1 MKFRIPADPPGS
13 SAGQD
18 AGKKKD
24 PRFLGSPAL
33 ALLGGR
39 VHLAPNRGVH
49 WNAEFLLRT
58 GLEVRASLAGLA
70 ENDLPAFPEVPEE
83 RRPVAVLRD
92 GEDAVNRATAGLE
105 EADDD
110 IFHMTCWF
118 PLLVPFPLPS
128 VSV

>member
-1 MKFRIPADPPGS
+1 MKFRIPADPRSS

-24 PRFLGSPAL
+24 PRFLGSLAL

-39 VHLAPNRGVH
+39 VHLAPNGGVH
-49 WNAEFLLRT
+49 RDAEFLLRS
-58 GLEVRASLAGLA
+58 GLEVRTGLAGLA
-70 ENDLPAFPEVPEE
+70 EDDLPLRPEVPEE
-83 RRPVAVLRD
+83 RRLVGVLRD
-92 GEDAVNRATAGLE
+92 GEDAVDRAPAGLE

-110 IFHMTCWF
+110 VFHMTCWF